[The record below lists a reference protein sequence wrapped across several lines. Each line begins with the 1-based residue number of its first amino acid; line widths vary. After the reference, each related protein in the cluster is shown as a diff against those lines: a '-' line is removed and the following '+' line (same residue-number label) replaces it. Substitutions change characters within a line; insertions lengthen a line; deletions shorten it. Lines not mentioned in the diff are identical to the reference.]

1 MIPSEAGPRT
11 RRKDEKRMTMNH
23 ETHHRHRPRR
33 RHLLMGVGLFA
44 MLAATATASAQ
55 ADAASHSFAEAFFI
69 SHSVDVNGG
78 RSVEWLGSLVIW
90 LLMATSVASIGL
102 IGQLAAANR
111 RASIAPEAVM
121 HRAAEYV
128 DAGRYG
134 ETMAMLSESDAESD
148 FATIL
153 LGGLER
159 APSGFQSME
168 GGLEQAATEVIARR
182 TRHVEIL
189 NVIGQVSPMVGL
201 FGTVYG
207 MILAFQ
213 SIVASGGNAD
223 PVLLAGGI
231 GTALV
236 TTFWGLVVAIPA
248 LAGYAALR
256 GRLDASLTEAI
267 SEAET
272 ILEKFRPGDAASDAR
287 LRSASESSQP

>member
-1 MIPSEAGPRT
+1 METPMTRPHRKSRTPRH
-11 RRKDEKRMTMNH
+11 D
-23 ETHHRHRPRR
+23 
-33 RHLLMGVGLFA
+33 L
-44 MLAATATASAQ
+44 MLAFVFTLLLTTTATAQNAVESR
-55 ADAASHSFAEAFFI
+55 SFAEAFFI
-69 SHSVDVNGG
+69 SHSVDANGA

-90 LLMATSVASIGL
+90 FLMATSVASIGL
-102 IGQLAAANR
+102 IGQLASANR
-111 RASIAPEAVM
+111 RARIAPEKVM
-121 HRAAEYV
+121 HRASECL
-128 DAGRYG
+128 DAGRYR
-134 ETMAMLSESDAESD
+134 ETMTMLAEPAAKSD
-148 FATIL
+148 FASVL

-182 TRHVEIL
+182 VRKVEIL
-189 NVIGQVSPMVGL
+189 NVIGQVSPMLGL

-236 TTFWGLVVAIPA
+236 TTFWGLIVAIPA

-256 GRLDASLTEAI
+256 GRLDATLAEAI

-272 ILEKFRPGDAASDAR
+272 LLEKFRPGTKAETKAMKIDREDAAS
-287 LRSASESSQP
+287 

>member
-1 MIPSEAGPRT
+1 MLT
-11 RRKDEKRMTMNH
+11 
-23 ETHHRHRPRR
+23 
-33 RHLLMGVGLFA
+33 L
-44 MLAATATASAQ
+44 LAATASASASAQ
-55 ADAASHSFAEAFFI
+55 GDGTAHSFAEAFFI
-69 SHSVDVNGG
+69 SHAVDVNGV
-78 RSVEWLGSLVIW
+78 RNVEWLGSLVIW

-111 RASIAPEAVM
+111 RTSIAPEVVM

-128 DAGRYG
+128 DAGRYR
-134 ETMAMLSESDAESD
+134 ETMAMLSEPDADSD
-148 FATIL
+148 FSTIL

-159 APSGFQSME
+159 APAGFQSME
-168 GGLEQAATEVIARR
+168 GGLEQAATEVVARR

-287 LRSASESSQP
+287 LRSASESPEP

>member
-1 MIPSEAGPRT
+1 M
-11 RRKDEKRMTMNH
+11 RRKDEKRITMNH
-23 ETHHRHRPRR
+23 QTPPRR
-33 RHLLMGVGLFA
+33 RPHEGFRMPGACLLAILPI
-44 MLAATATASAQ
+44 LATTASAAAQ
-55 ADAASHSFAEAFFI
+55 ADPAPHSFAEAFFI
-69 SHSVDVNGG
+69 SHAVDVNGV
-78 RSVEWLGSLVIW
+78 RSVEWLGSIVIW

-111 RASIAPEAVM
+111 RASIAPEVVM

-128 DAGRYG
+128 DAGRYK
-134 ETMAMLSESDAESD
+134 ETMAMLSEPDAESD
-148 FATIL
+148 FSTIL

-159 APSGFQSME
+159 APAGFQSME
-168 GGLEQAATEVIARR
+168 GGLEQNATEVIARR

-287 LRSASESSQP
+287 LRSASESPKP

>member
-1 MIPSEAGPRT
+1 
-11 RRKDEKRMTMNH
+11 MNH
-23 ETHHRHRPRR
+23 DTRPRR
-33 RHLLMGVGLFA
+33 RRPIHGVRVLT
-44 MLAATATASAQ
+44 MLTLLAATASASASAQ
-55 ADAASHSFAEAFFI
+55 GDGTAHSFAEAFFI
-69 SHSVDVNGG
+69 SHAVDVNGV
-78 RSVEWLGSLVIW
+78 RNVEWLGSLVIW

-111 RASIAPEAVM
+111 RTSIAPEVVM

-128 DAGRYG
+128 DTGRYR
-134 ETMAMLSESDAESD
+134 ETMAMLSEPDADSD
-148 FATIL
+148 FSTIL

-159 APSGFQSME
+159 APAGFQSME
-168 GGLEQAATEVIARR
+168 GGLEQAATEVVARR

-287 LRSASESSQP
+287 LRSASESPEP

>member
-1 MIPSEAGPRT
+1 M
-11 RRKDEKRMTMNH
+11 RRKDRDQKTMNH
-23 ETHHRHRPRR
+23 PTHRR
-33 RHLLMGVGLFA
+33 CRSFRNEGISLLAL
-44 MLAATATASAQ
+44 LALTATASAQ
-55 ADAASHSFAEAFFI
+55 GDAAPHSFAEAFFI
-69 SHSVDVNGG
+69 SHAVDVNGV

-111 RASIAPEAVM
+111 RATIAPEGVM

-128 DAGRYG
+128 DAGRYR
-134 ETMAMLSESDAESD
+134 ETMTMLGESDAESD

-159 APSGFQSME
+159 APAGFQSME
-168 GGLEQAATEVIARR
+168 GGLEQAATEVVARR

-287 LRSASESSQP
+287 LQAASESPKP

>member
-1 MIPSEAGPRT
+1 MNDESHPR
-11 RRKDEKRMTMNH
+11 RDSCR
-23 ETHHRHRPRR
+23 RPRI
-33 RHLLMGVGLFA
+33 HGVR
-44 MLAATATASAQ
+44 MLTMLTMLVATTSASAQ
-55 ADAASHSFAEAFFI
+55 GDATSHSFAEAFFI
-69 SHSVDVNGG
+69 SHAVDANGV

-111 RASIAPEAVM
+111 RASIAPEVVM

-128 DAGRYG
+128 DAGRYR
-134 ETMAMLSESDAESD
+134 ETMAMLSESEAESD
-148 FATIL
+148 FSTIL

-159 APSGFQSME
+159 APAGFQSME
-168 GGLEQAATEVIARR
+168 GGLEQAATEVISRR

-272 ILEKFRPGDAASDAR
+272 ILEKFRPGDAASDAL
-287 LRSASESSQP
+287 LRAATESPKP

>member
-1 MIPSEAGPRT
+1 MPGAC
-11 RRKDEKRMTMNH
+11 
-23 ETHHRHRPRR
+23 
-33 RHLLMGVGLFA
+33 LLAILPI
-44 MLAATATASAQ
+44 LATTASAAAQ
-55 ADAASHSFAEAFFI
+55 ADPAPHSFAEAFFI
-69 SHSVDVNGG
+69 SHAVDVNGV
-78 RSVEWLGSLVIW
+78 RSVEWLGSIVIW

-111 RASIAPEAVM
+111 RASIAPEVVM

-128 DAGRYG
+128 DAGRYK
-134 ETMAMLSESDAESD
+134 ETMAMLSEPDAESD
-148 FATIL
+148 FSTIL

-159 APSGFQSME
+159 APAGFQSME
-168 GGLEQAATEVIARR
+168 GGLEQNATEVIARR

-248 LAGYAALR
+248 LFCRRRRDLDHVLQWNRRAQPLCPVFAIVDSKRMLVQYAEAPVPRGHTKATSTPAALLEQSSH
-256 GRLDASLTEAI
+256 GSERLGLH
-267 SEAET
+267 
-272 ILEKFRPGDAASDAR
+272 L
-287 LRSASESSQP
+287 L